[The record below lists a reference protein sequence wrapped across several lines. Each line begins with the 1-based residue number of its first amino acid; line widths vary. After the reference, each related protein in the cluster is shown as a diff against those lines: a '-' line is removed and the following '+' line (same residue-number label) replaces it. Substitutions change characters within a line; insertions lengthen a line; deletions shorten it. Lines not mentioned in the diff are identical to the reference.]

1 MKIVVLDGYTANPGD
16 LSWDPLVELGDL
28 TVFDRTGRDEME
40 EHAAD
45 ADAVL
50 TNKTML
56 NREALR
62 KIPKLR
68 YIGVLA
74 TGTNVVNL
82 QAAAKRNLVVT
93 NVPAYSTPSVAE
105 HVFALLLEMA
115 RNVEWHAQSVR
126 KGRWSRCLD
135 FCYWNAPLIELAGK
149 TMGIVGF
156 GRTGQAVARRA
167 LAFEMRVVVHTRTP
181 PAIHPAGIEF
191 AALERVFRESDI
203 VSLHVPLAP
212 ETENLVNSSRLA
224 LMKPTAWLVNTS
236 RGGVVEET
244 ALADALTRKAIA
256 GAALDVLSEEP
267 PPPENPLLRAPNCII
282 TPHQAWASRAA
293 RERLIRV
300 AADNLAAFLSGKPQ
314 NLVPLPAPEAGH
326 G

>member
-1 MKIVVLDGYTANPGD
+1 VKIVVLDGYTTNPGD
-16 LSWDPLVELGDL
+16 LSWDPLIELGDL
-28 TVFDRTGRDEME
+28 TVFDRTGRDEMG

-50 TNKTML
+50 TNKTVL

-62 KIPKLR
+62 KIPNLR

-105 HVFALLLEMA
+105 HVFALILEMA
-115 RNVEWHAQSVR
+115 RNVEWHAHSVR
-126 KGRWSRCLD
+126 KGRWSRSLD

-149 TMGIVGF
+149 TLGIVGF

-167 LAFEMRVVVHTRTP
+167 LAFEMRVLVHTRTP
-181 PAIHPAGIEF
+181 PSIRPPGIEF
-191 AALERVFRESDI
+191 AELERVFRESDI

-212 ETENLVNSSRLA
+212 DTENLVNSTRLA
-224 LMKPTAWLVNTS
+224 LMKPAAWLVNTS

-267 PPPENPLLRAPNCII
+267 PPPENPLLRAPNCLI
-282 TPHQAWASRAA
+282 TPHHAWASRAA
-293 RERLIRV
+293 RERLIRA
-300 AADNLAAFLSGKPQ
+300 AADNLAAFLAGKPQ
-314 NLVPLPAPEAGH
+314 NAVPLPAAEAGH